1 MIFSVLS
8 SPKIWVRGATRNRT
22 GDAYI
27 RSNPETKEP
36 NASRH
41 NIDIMT
47 GGGMP
52 FAPGAH
58 PEYEAFYNGLS
69 GFDKEA
75 FKRFRCSHPT
85 LTNQETMSMFKLN
98 YGHSQHMGISHGL

>member
-1 MIFSVLS
+1 M
-8 SPKIWVRGATRNRT
+8 T
-22 GDAYI
+22 
-27 RSNPETKEP
+27 
-36 NASRH
+36 SRH

-52 FAPGAH
+52 FAPGVH

-85 LTNQETMSMFKLN
+85 LTNQEAMSMFKLN